1 MRSGFRS
8 GWGRRAVQHPD
19 HRLLGGHD
27 GCCRRHAARCVRL
40 RARRCFDRRALRA
53 GVASAAPARQDS
65 VSVTGSAG
73 FFTNVEIAAT
83 SGPNGENPTGRVS
96 LSVPGLLEVTDAPIS
111 CLNVTGRF
119 ASIGVPLPASSF
131 GGVVLTVADN
141 GAAGSG
147 VDTVDF
153 VSLGTVPAT
162 CPEPFG
168 GLGLLTGGDAVVSD
182 AGSRPGLGCGDK
194 NHVHAGS
201 FFCEQKRLVKG
212 LKEDS
217 VTATGDFS
225 GFDDVALDVRSG
237 PNGEHP
243 TASVAFTFLGERF
256 EAASITCIAVRGGAA
271 TIGGTVK
278 PNA

>member
-1 MRSGFRS
+1 M
-8 GWGRRAVQHPD
+8 
-19 HRLLGGHD
+19 
-27 GCCRRHAARCVRL
+27 
-40 RARRCFDRRALRA
+40 
-53 GVASAAPARQDS
+53 
-65 VSVTGSAG
+65 
-73 FFTNVEIAAT
+73 
-83 SGPNGENPTGRVS
+83 
-96 LSVPGLLEVTDAPIS
+96 
-111 CLNVTGRF
+111 
-119 ASIGVPLPASSF
+119 
-131 GGVVLTVADN
+131 
-141 GAAGSG
+141 
-147 VDTVDF
+147 DF
-153 VSLGTVPAT
+153 VSLGTVPAA

-201 FFCEQKRLVKG
+201 FFCEQKKLVKG

-217 VTATGDFS
+217 VTASGDFS

-243 TASVAFTFLGERF
+243 TASVAFTFLGVRF

-278 PNA
+278 PNALGITAGVIQLSDNSGFGVPDGFAVTTTGSPPTTCPPPTPFSTTGATGDVVVRDAGFKPKP